1 MLQFS
6 THCLRF
12 WGCCVVGAFISCA
25 IPGYAGQKSRH
36 ERILAGEIYF
46 NAGDEPPSLDP
57 TKQADSISSMW
68 LGHIYEGLMSYDSVG
83 NVIPGAAESMTVNED
98 KTVWTFRLRLN
109 AQWQDGK
116 PLRAQDF
123 VFAWRRLVDPDYAS
137 EYSFIAETAGIKNA
151 GAIIAKK
158 LPKDQ
163 LGVVALDDK
172 TLQVTLSRPV
182 TFFDSLA
189 TFQVFYPL
197 RQDVVEKFGDK
208 FSIDPESIIGNGPF
222 KLAAWQKEQSL
233 RIERSPTY
241 WDADKIQIN
250 AIESPS
256 MVKDSQAN
264 FNNFQ
269 TGGIDYTTTSSPEII
284 KQALGARLKIK
295 SFPTGCTSYLAFN
308 VRPGRTFAN
317 KTLRQAVRD
326 GISRSEYV
334 NKILGI
340 PGYKP
345 IFGVVPDYM
354 PGSRKGLTFRREA
367 PLKSRDADY
376 PSSQD
381 KLKLYLQKSGKT
393 SAPSFTILANDG
405 TLAKKLV
412 EYWQNSLAKILHTEV
427 KVESVPFK
435 TRLQKSRDGNFDL
448 TLSGWCPD
456 YRDPM
461 TFMDLFTKANDNNIS
476 GWVNPTYE
484 DLIVKAAN
492 ESDSAQRVAFFAEA
506 EKILFEESPIVPIDQ
521 TGGAFVVAP
530 SLKQVRHNGFGFSPD
545 FRYATW
551 EADTKHLL
559 EH

>member
-1 MLQFS
+1 MLQLF
-6 THCLRF
+6 TQCWRLWAR
-12 WGCCVVGAFISCA
+12 CVAWVFVFGATPS
-25 IPGYAGQKSRH
+25 YAGQKSRP
-36 ERILAGEIYF
+36 ERMSAQEIYF
-46 NAGDEPPSLDP
+46 SASDEPPSLDP
-57 TKQADSISSMW
+57 TKQADTISSMW
-68 LGHIYEGLMSYDSVG
+68 LGHIYEGLMSYDAVG
-83 NVIPGAAESMTVNED
+83 NVIPGSAESMSVNED
-98 KTVWTFRLRLN
+98 KTIWTFKLRET
-109 AQWQDGK
+109 AKWQDGV

-123 VFAWRRLVDPDYAS
+123 VFSWRRLVDPEYAS

-151 GAIIAKK
+151 GAIISKK

-163 LGVVALDDK
+163 LGVKALDDR

-197 RQDVVEKFGDK
+197 RQDVVDKFGDK
-208 FSIDPESIIGNGPF
+208 FSIDPASIVGNGPF

-233 RIERSPTY
+233 RIERSTTY
-241 WDADKIQIN
+241 WDASRIKIN
-250 AIESPS
+250 AVESPS

-284 KQALGARLKIK
+284 KQAMAARLKIK

-308 VRPGRTFAN
+308 VRPGRPFTD
-317 KTLRQAVRD
+317 KLLRQAVRD

-334 NKILGI
+334 NKILGV

-345 IFGVVPDYM
+345 TFGIIPDYM
-354 PGSRKGLTFRREA
+354 PGSRKGLTYRRESL
-367 PLKSRDADY
+367 LKSRDADY
-376 PSSQD
+376 PSSQV
-381 KLKLYLQKSGKT
+381 KLQTYLRSSGRE
-393 SAPSFTILANDG
+393 SAPAFTILADDG

-435 TRLQKSRDGNFDL
+435 TRLQKSRDGNFDI

-461 TFMDLFTKANDNNIS
+461 TFMDLFTKGNDNNMG
-476 GWVNPTYE
+476 GWVNATYE

-492 ESDSAQRVAFFAEA
+492 EPDSVRRVAYFSEA
-506 EKILFEESPIVPIDQ
+506 EKILFDESPIVPIDQ
-521 TGGAFVVAP
+521 TGGAFVVAQA
-530 SLKQVRHNGFGFSPD
+530 LRQVRHNGFGFSPD
-545 FRYATW
+545 FRYAVW
-551 EADTKHLL
+551 EPETKH
-559 EH
+559 